1 MLLRYAETAAGA
13 QDVQLRCGVDIGLLH
28 QFAKEH
34 LHGNRRAVGEITM
47 KHNGDNGVN
56 KTLPAEIFNTLP
68 QELQSLTSAKSR
80 TSLRTAPQEVA
91 LIFTQSP
98 CLHDKSEN
106 TNVL

>member
-1 MLLRYAETAAGA
+1 
-13 QDVQLRCGVDIGLLH
+13 
-28 QFAKEH
+28 
-34 LHGNRRAVGEITM
+34 M